1 MIIVELETRDRMKA
15 AFGVAVLH
23 VALAF
28 ALIAGLHV
36 DMPLRIS
43 EELKVFKVL
52 PDLPPNPEPK
62 KPVSQHES
70 PLAEGAAAPP
80 NLKAKP
86 APLVAPV
93 PVIPIPIPPPVIAAP
108 VPGIGTEASAGN
120 AAIKGPGSGSGGS
133 GDGTGSGDEG
143 YGDGDGGNTPPR
155 WIRGRIRDSDYPKA
169 EAEAGVGGTVSVR
182 YAVEADGRATGCIIT
197 RSSGSADLDLV
208 TCRLIEDRFRYRPS
222 MTPQGRAVRSIIIED
237 HHWEI
242 DRRSATR
249 PSENDRQ

>member
-1 MIIVELETRDRMKA
+1 MITMEPETRDRMKV
-15 AFGVAVLH
+15 AFAVAVLH

-43 EELKVFKVL
+43 DELKVFKVL
-52 PDLPPNPEPK
+52 PDAPPIPEPK

-70 PLAEGAAAPP
+70 PRAEGAAAPP

-93 PVIPIPIPPPVIAAP
+93 PVISVPIPPPIIAAP
-108 VPGIGTEASAGN
+108 VPGVGNQASAGN
-120 AAIKGPGSGSGGS
+120 AAIKGPGTGSGGL

-143 YGDGDGGNTPPR
+143 YGDGDGGNSPPR
-155 WIRGRIRDSDYPKA
+155 WIRGHIRDSDYPKA

-182 YAVEADGRATGCIIT
+182 YAVEADGRATGCIVT
-197 RSSGSADLDLV
+197 RSSGSADLDSV

-222 MTPQGRAVRSIIIED
+222 MTPQGRAVRSIIIEN

-242 DRRSATR
+242 DRRATIS
-249 PSENDRQ
+249 PNEADR